1 MQMLAIILSR
11 HSLLDPSDSSGRK
24 GRELL
29 IEYLFNLLTTQ
40 EKKFLSLMNSL
51 DISGTQN
58 YDRRLRMTTQLA
70 SLYVSAIVAP
80 QDSRAVPISGWL
92 CTEQQKRQ
100 QQQQR
105 NYAAQSSHGY
115 NTVILHSVSDRSDD
129 VKIEDDVTWN
139 VDCCDEKLQK
149 LLKMSTLENDQV
161 FFEKSLGEVKTSF
174 LFLIPDVDYSSL
186 SRGLRI

>member
-11 HSLLDPSDSSGRK
+11 HSLLDPSDSSGQK
-24 GRELL
+24 GREVL
-29 IEYLFNLLTTQ
+29 IKGLFKVLDTQ
-40 EKKFLSLMNSL
+40 EEKFSSLMNST
-51 DISGTQN
+51 DISDTQN

-80 QDSRAVPISGWL
+80 QDSSAVPISGWL
-92 CTEQQKRQ
+92 CTEQQKQQ

-105 NYAAQSSHGY
+105 NYATQSSHGY

-139 VDCCDEKLQK
+139 VDRCDEKLQK
-149 LLKMSTLENDQV
+149 LLNMSTLTNDQV

-174 LFLIPDVDYSSL
+174 LFLIPDVDYSSW
-186 SRGLRI
+186 STSLRI